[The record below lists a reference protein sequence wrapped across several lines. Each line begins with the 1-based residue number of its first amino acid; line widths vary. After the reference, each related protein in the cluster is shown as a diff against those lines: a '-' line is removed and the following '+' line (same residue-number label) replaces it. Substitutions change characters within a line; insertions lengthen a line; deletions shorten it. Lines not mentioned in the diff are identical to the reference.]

1 MNILLLQ
8 HIAILLV
15 RIVLAIVFLYFGLP
29 KIKNL
34 KNNAKDFE
42 GMGFKPGWLFG
53 TGIAVLEVVGGI
65 MIGLGFMS
73 WIFAGL
79 IFIHMIVGTVW
90 KIGWT
95 DKKFPDWSYDI
106 ILAALA
112 LIVISFGSGLLSIDY
127 IIFSSIV

>member
-1 MNILLLQ
+1 MDILLIQ

-15 RIVLAIVFLYFGLP
+15 RIVLAIVFLYYGLP

-34 KNNAKDFE
+34 KSNAADFE
-42 GMGFKPGWLFG
+42 SMGFKPGWLFG
-53 TGIAVLEVVGGI
+53 TGIAVLEFAGGLL
-65 MIGLGFMS
+65 IGLGFMS

-79 IFIHMIVGTVW
+79 IFVHMAVGTVW

-106 ILAALA
+106 ILAGLA
-112 LIVISFGSGLLSIDY
+112 LVVLAFGSG
-127 IIFSSIV
+127 IFSVDYLLFSLLA

>member
-1 MNILLLQ
+1 MDILLLQ
-8 HIAILLV
+8 HIAILMA
-15 RIVLAIVFLYFGLP
+15 RIVLAIVFLYYGLP

-34 KNNAKDFE
+34 RNNAHDFD

-53 TGIAVLEVVGGI
+53 TGVAVLEVVGGL

-79 IFIHMIVGTVW
+79 ITIHMIVGTVW

-95 DKKFPDWSYDI
+95 DKKFTDWSYDI
-106 ILAALA
+106 ILAAAA
-112 LIVISFGSGLLSIDY
+112 LMIVAFGSGVFSVDY
-127 IIFSSIV
+127 LIFLNLA